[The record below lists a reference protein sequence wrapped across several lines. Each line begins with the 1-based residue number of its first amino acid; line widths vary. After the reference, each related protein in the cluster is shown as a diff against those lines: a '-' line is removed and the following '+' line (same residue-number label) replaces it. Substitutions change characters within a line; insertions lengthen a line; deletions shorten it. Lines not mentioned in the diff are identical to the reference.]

1 MKNTIYLVST
11 KNTNDNMT
19 AQLLEFGNVAIADN
33 NLYAIYTFVKNKE
46 KIEKLPGVIKVQKNY
61 LGEFE
66 F

>member
-1 MKNTIYLVST
+1 MKNTVYLVST

-19 AQLLEFGNVAIADN
+19 AQLLEFGNVTIANN

-46 KIEKLPGVIKVQKNY
+46 KIEKLSGVIKVQKNY
-61 LGEFE
+61 LGKFE